1 MFCMSLLHSLFCAFD
16 LTQEGRGKALNIMNP
31 AFGMMKVFASILQIL
46 NNFSVVKIEL
56 RARSLTTRPKT
67 RMTLTTTTTAIDSM
81 TTTTSTVSDKNSIAK
96 IRLDL

>member
-1 MFCMSLLHSLFCAFD
+1 M
-16 LTQEGRGKALNIMNP
+16 NILNP
-31 AFGMMKVFASILQIL
+31 AFGMMEVFASILQIL

-67 RMTLTTTTTAIDSM
+67 RMTLTTTTTAMM
-81 TTTTSTVSDKNSIAK
+81 TSTTSTVSDKNSIAK